1 MMPEVNLKS
10 QSAFRTQRLSFAR
23 KTRGGIYL
31 PQYCWIM
38 KNRHR
43 DPLFLHTW
51 QLPSP
56 TFFYK
61 RYQENCCVA
70 GGGLVEPG
78 EKAKAAS
85 TLPRAVECCLGA
97 WQGLCILPSHCCS
110 HIWTWNRSTHPLL
123 ALQMIHVWGRGSHH
137 FGCPSVPVFLTGE
150 GQLMCKAAEEWWS
163 GWTIKAIGTLQK

>member
-1 MMPEVNLKS
+1 MMPEVSLRS
-10 QSAFRTQRLSFAR
+10 QSAFRTQRVSFAR

-61 RYQENCCVA
+61 RYQEVLLCCSGWVSGA
-70 GGGLVEPG
+70 GGEGKGSINPSQSSRVLSGCMTGPLHPPF
-78 EKAKAAS
+78 
-85 TLPRAVECCLGA
+85 TLLQPHLDLKQIHTPSFGYPNDPCLG
-97 WQGLCILPSHCCS
+97 QRFP
-110 HIWTWNRSTHPLL
+110 PLWL
-123 ALQMIHVWGRGSHH
+123 
-137 FGCPSVPVFLTGE
+137 SVPVFLTGE
-150 GQLMCKAAEEWWS
+150 GQLMCKAAEWRS
-163 GWTIKAIGTLQK
+163 GWTIKAVRTLQK